1 LAQRVFAFCKVVI
14 QIDMIG
20 VVNLDIIILEEA
32 PPSEID
38 ICDYLGGLML
48 MYLAIRLHLCSIAYS
63 PQEVKR

>member
-1 LAQRVFAFCKVVI
+1 
-14 QIDMIG
+14 MIG

-38 ICDYLGGLML
+38 ICNYLGRLML

-63 PQEVKR
+63 PQEVKW

>member
-1 LAQRVFAFCKVVI
+1 
-14 QIDMIG
+14 MIG